1 MQLARVCER
10 MRKRHIY
17 DLRSLIN
24 HVILSRDAV
33 FAGDKE
39 IGPQST
45 DEEPPDLVDK
55 FNNDDSSVDSYATM
69 PQLLRW
75 IKSDLDLSSSDYE
88 DIKDDVEDH
97 ISFTINSRHQS
108 DDQLEDENSLDEDVL
123 D

>member
-1 MQLARVCER
+1 M
-10 MRKRHIY
+10 
-17 DLRSLIN
+17 
-24 HVILSRDAV
+24 

>member
-17 DLRSLIN
+17 DLQSLIN

-39 IGPQST
+39 TGPQST

-69 PQLLRW
+69 PQLLR
-75 IKSDLDLSSSDYE
+75 
-88 DIKDDVEDH
+88 
-97 ISFTINSRHQS
+97 
-108 DDQLEDENSLDEDVL
+108 
-123 D
+123 